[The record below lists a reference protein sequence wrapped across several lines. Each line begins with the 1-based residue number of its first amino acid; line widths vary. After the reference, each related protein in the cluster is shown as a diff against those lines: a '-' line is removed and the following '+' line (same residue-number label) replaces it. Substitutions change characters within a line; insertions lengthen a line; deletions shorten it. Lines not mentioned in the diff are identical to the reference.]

1 MALDTSKF
9 KQNPLAA
16 SNASMV
22 KLQAESVKQQMVSN
36 HLLSDLVSIQSQ
48 QLKLQKQ
55 QLLLDKKKIQALSK
69 FSRQEASIERMSS
82 GVSKSF
88 KGPAKKG
95 LENPK
100 DLLSLGLGALVG
112 GTAAIAANSD
122 AILGLIA
129 NTLDNVALLIM
140 LRRNCV
146 SLVSVQRKLTDNLE
160 I

>member
-55 QLLLDKKKIQALSK
+55 QLLLDKKKIQASK

-88 KGPAKKG
+88 KAPAKKG
-95 LENPK
+95 K
-100 DLLSLGLGALVG
+100 
-112 GTAAIAANSD
+112 
-122 AILGLIA
+122 
-129 NTLDNVALLIM
+129 
-140 LRRNCV
+140 
-146 SLVSVQRKLTDNLE
+146 
-160 I
+160 